1 MRYLII
7 AAIIFLIVS
16 VFSWSMARS
25 DTSHLIELMK
35 SGGHVLMI
43 RHAQAPGS
51 GDPDNFTIG
60 DCSTQRNLD
69 DRGRDQARAI
79 GDWLRLRGINKARI
93 YSSQWCRC
101 LDTANLM
108 NLGPVTPLPAL
119 NSFYDRPQD
128 REPNLRE
135 LRLFLSKQK
144 FHDELLILIT
154 HFVTISAISGKTVSS
169 GEGVV
174 LRMEEKGTYESAGT
188 IDFAPR

>member
-1 MRYLII
+1 
-7 AAIIFLIVS
+7 
-16 VFSWSMARS
+16 MALA
-25 DTSHLIELMK
+25 DTNRLIELMK

-51 GDPDNFTIG
+51 GDPENFAIG

-79 GDWLRLRGINKARI
+79 GDWLRLRGIKKARM

-128 REPNLRE
+128 REPNLKE

-144 FHDELLILIT
+144 SHDELLILVT
-154 HFVTISAISGKTVSS
+154 HFVTISAISGEAVSS

-174 LRMEEKGTYESAGT
+174 LRMEEKGAYEFVGT
-188 IDFAPR
+188 LDFAHR

>member
-7 AAIIFLIVS
+7 AAIIFLVVS
-16 VFSWSMARS
+16 VSSWPMAGA
-25 DTSHLIELMK
+25 DTNRLIEQMK

-51 GDPDNFTIG
+51 GDPENFTIG

-69 DRGRDQARAI
+69 DRGRAQARAI
-79 GDWLRLRGINKARI
+79 GDWLRLRGIKKARM

-101 LDTANLM
+101 LDTANLINM
-108 NLGPVTPLPAL
+108 GPVTPLPAL
-119 NSFYDRPQD
+119 NSFYDLPQD
-128 REPNLRE
+128 REPNLKE

-144 FHDELLILIT
+144 SHDELLILVT
-154 HFVTISAISGKTVSS
+154 HFVTISAISGEAVSS

-174 LRMEEKGTYESAGT
+174 LRMEEKGTHEFVGKL
-188 IDFAPR
+188 DFDYR

>member
-16 VFSWSMARS
+16 VFSWSMALA
-25 DTSHLIELMK
+25 DTNRLIELMK

-51 GDPDNFTIG
+51 GDPENFAIG

-79 GDWLRLRGINKARI
+79 GDWLRLRGIKKARM

-128 REPNLRE
+128 REPNLKE

-144 FHDELLILIT
+144 SHDELLILVT
-154 HFVTISAISGKTVSS
+154 HFVTISAISGEAVSS

-174 LRMEEKGTYESAGT
+174 LRMEEKGAYEFVGT
-188 IDFAPR
+188 LDFAHR

>member
-7 AAIIFLIVS
+7 AATTFLIVS
-16 VFSWSMARS
+16 VSSWSMARA
-25 DTSHLIELMK
+25 DTNRLIAQMK
-35 SGGHVLMI
+35 SGGHFLMI

-51 GDPDNFTIG
+51 GDPENFKIG

-79 GDWLRLRGINKARI
+79 GDWLRRGGIKKARI

-144 FHDELLILIT
+144 SHDELLILVT
-154 HFVTISAISGKTVSS
+154 HFVTISAISGKAVSS

-174 LRMEEKGTYESAGT
+174 LRMEEKGTYEFVGT